1 VDRQVDPAIAPVR
14 ARVTA
19 LQTDVTQRLAQ
30 QRARIDQAQK
40 DLEARVRELT
50 RIRVP

>member
-1 VDRQVDPAIAPVR
+1 MDPAIAPVR
-14 ARVTA
+14 ARVTT
-19 LQTDVTQRLAQ
+19 LQTDVTARLAE
-30 QRARIDQAQK
+30 QRAKLDKAQK